1 MKACKSRKPEI
12 LESEKEIQYMY
23 EGQNRRIK
31 SMIAIPV
38 LGETGL
44 DLMGVI
50 TICADVNYF
59 FKNSDIELH
68 TENINEFGIRIAMEI
83 IHIES
88 ITKKQKKK

>member
-1 MKACKSRKPEI
+1 
-12 LESEKEIQYMY
+12 
-23 EGQNRRIK
+23 
-31 SMIAIPV
+31 MIAIPV

-68 TENINEFGIRIAMEI
+68 TENINEFGIRIEMEI
-83 IHIES
+83 TRINS
-88 ITKKQKKK
+88 IIKKAKQKK